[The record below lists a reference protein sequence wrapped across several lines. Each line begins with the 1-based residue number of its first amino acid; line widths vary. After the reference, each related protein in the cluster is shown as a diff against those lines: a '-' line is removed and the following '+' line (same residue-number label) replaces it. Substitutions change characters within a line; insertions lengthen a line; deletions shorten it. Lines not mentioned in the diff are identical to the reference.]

1 MSCKLDQQCA
11 AATTLAIPGKQL
23 FVASS
28 TEVLAPLMAEKEATA
43 AEEATPTLDDS
54 LIQHE
59 IAEVVTGVEEV
70 GVSSTITTHPP
81 SMFDDNDSDLHIC
94 CALNLCCTPNS
105 ITEELV
111 ICIICNHQAHKIC
124 CTEQLSFQQ
133 PITDN
138 LVMT

>member
-1 MSCKLDQQCA
+1 MSCELDQQCA
-11 AATTLAIPGKQL
+11 ATTTLDIPGEQL
-23 FVASS
+23 FVAS

-54 LIQHE
+54 LIQRE

-70 GVSSTITTHPP
+70 GVSSTITTHTP
-81 SMFDDNDSDLHIC
+81 SMFDDNDSILHIC
-94 CALNLCCTPNS
+94 CALNHCRTPTS
-105 ITEELV
+105 ISEELV